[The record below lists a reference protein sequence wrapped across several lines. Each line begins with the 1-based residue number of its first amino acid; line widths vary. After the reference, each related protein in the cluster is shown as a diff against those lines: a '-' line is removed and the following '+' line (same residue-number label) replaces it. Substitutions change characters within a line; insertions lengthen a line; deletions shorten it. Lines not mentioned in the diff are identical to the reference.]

1 MSKLARN
8 GTAQIRF
15 PHRAIWRALSSAPRA
30 WIVDHV
36 AAKRRSYINGSLI
49 IATEDL
55 IEIVKRTSA
64 DGLAFA
70 PLK

>member
-1 MSKLARN
+1 MAC
-8 GTAQIRF
+8 AQF
-15 PHRAIWRALSSAPRA
+15 GRARA

-36 AAKRRSYINGSLI
+36 AAKRRSYVNGSLI

-64 DGLAFA
+64 DGLPFA